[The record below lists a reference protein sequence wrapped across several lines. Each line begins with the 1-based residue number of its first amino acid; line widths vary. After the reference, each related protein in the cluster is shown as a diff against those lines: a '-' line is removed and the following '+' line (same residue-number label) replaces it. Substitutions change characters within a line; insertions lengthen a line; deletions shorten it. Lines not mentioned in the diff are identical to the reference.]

1 MPPGQPFAEDEIVP
15 AGTEGGEAASMPD
28 AAGGEAASV
37 PDAAG
42 GEAGALG
49 AGQLDAAGVPDAAGG
64 PEAPWPERRERHEAS
79 APEGARPARITHD
92 DPVPLFDPAEH
103 LALHVRRFL
112 GTLERHRYQRDPGQL
127 DAAGRLFATER
138 RLAMLD
144 AELDA
149 RVAAS
154 ESARLP
160 IEQLQRRF
168 GLSDLAIQFL
178 IGAAAPGLDLTAA
191 RTIVELTGSA
201 QCEVGFLCSVLAD
214 DPTDQRVLL
223 GELSEMAPLVR
234 YRLVRLGVARGWQPE
249 GPLLMATVMV
259 PDRVIRW
266 LRGETHFEGQR
277 FERSTR
283 LVRGADGASFEDAT
297 RSLLDRVLFRTAD
310 GGARLP
316 TVVAGPSLSGKTT
329 AVAFAAEVRDTS
341 VLEIDLNALV
351 FAADPL
357 DTIQDV
363 VREACLHDAM
373 LLVRH
378 AEVLLED
385 RRANLRHALA
395 GAMADGRLW
404 VVLTTR
410 GEVADLLRM
419 AAGTQLLRLEMPT
432 ETEQLR
438 LWHRVLSPGIPRA
451 ADLHPELLVR
461 RYHLTPGDISEA
473 ANAAIVAA
481 MRQGSPVTLAHMT
494 EAVRGRL
501 RHRLKDI
508 ADVVA
513 TTVEWDDIV
522 LREDIVDRIIELL
535 SVVQYEKV
543 VMDQW
548 GFSRRFSYGRGLS
561 ALFSGAPGTGKTMI
575 AGLIAKELGLELFR
589 VDLSRVVSK
598 WVGETEKNLGTAFDE
613 ARNARAILL
622 FDEADALFGKRT
634 EVRSSNDRYANLET
648 NYLLQRIEAFE
659 GIVLL
664 TTNRDT
670 SIDEAFRRRLRFRI
684 EFPTPDAPEREQL
697 WRSMIPSTAPL
708 GADVDF
714 GALAERFQMTGGYI
728 KNAAMRAAYLAAT
741 SEAKVISQTLL
752 ERAAALEWEEMG
764 KL

>member
-1 MPPGQPFAEDEIVP
+1 MSPGDPFAEDARAVSSIEIAP
-15 AGTEGGEAASMPD
+15 AEPGSGEPPD
-28 AAGGEAASV
+28 ADADPVSDAPGG
-37 PDAAG
+37 AAG
-42 GEAGALG
+42 EL
-49 AGQLDAAGVPDAAGG
+49 AAAAPGDV
-64 PEAPWPERRERHEAS
+64 R
-79 APEGARPARITHD
+79 APEP
-92 DPVPLFDPAEH
+92 PLFDPAEH
-103 LALHVRRFL
+103 LQLCLRRFA
-112 GTLERHRYQRDPGQL
+112 GRLERYRYQRDPSEL
-127 DAAGRLFATER
+127 DAAGRRFATER
-138 RLAMLD
+138 RLAALE
-144 AELDA
+144 AVIDA
-149 RVAAS
+149 RVARSDPAG
-154 ESARLP
+154 LP
-160 IEQLQRRF
+160 IVQLQQRY
-168 GLSDLAIQFL
+168 GLSDLAIEFL
-178 IGAAAPGLDLTAA
+178 IGAAAPGLDIAIGRA
-191 RTIVELTGSA
+191 IAELNADRA
-201 QCEVGFLCSVLAD
+201 QCDVGFLCSVLTD
-214 DPTDQRVLL
+214 DPVDQRILL

-234 YRLVRLGVARGWQPE
+234 YRMVRLGAPRGWLPE
-249 GPLLMATVMV
+249 GPLLLAPVVV
-259 PDRVIRW
+259 PDRMMRW
-266 LRGETHFEGQR
+266 LRGETHFEGAR

-283 LVRGADGASFEDAT
+283 LLRGSEGATFEDAT
-297 RSLLDRVLFRTAD
+297 AALLDRVLFRSVD
-310 GGARLP
+310 GGARQP
-316 TVVAGPSLSGKTT
+316 TVVGGPSLSGKTT
-329 AVAFAAEVRDTS
+329 AVAYAADARGLL
-341 VLEIDLNALV
+341 VLELDLHALV
-351 FAADPL
+351 FAADPV
-357 DTIQDV
+357 DTLADV
-363 VREACLHDAM
+363 VREACLHDAV

-385 RRANLRHALA
+385 RRAALRHAVA

-419 AAGTQLLRLEMPT
+419 APGTQLLRLEMPT

-438 LWHRVLSPGIPRA
+438 LWHRALPPGIPRA
-451 ADLHPELLVR
+451 PDVQPERLVR
-461 RYHLTPGDISEA
+461 RYHLTPGDIGEA
-473 ANAAIVAA
+473 ANAAVIAA
-481 MRQGSPVTLAHMT
+481 MRDGSPVTLEHMT
-494 EAVRGRL
+494 DAVRGRL

-508 ADVVA
+508 ADVIA

-522 LREDIVDRIIELL
+522 LREDIIDRIIELL

-598 WVGETEKNLGTAFDE
+598 WVGETEKNLGLAFDE

-622 FDEADALFGKRT
+622 FDEADSLFGKRT

-648 NYLLQRIEAFE
+648 NYLLQRIESFE

-684 EFPTPDAPEREQL
+684 EFPTPELHEREQL
-697 WRSMIPSTAPL
+697 WRSMIPSAAPL
-708 GADVDF
+708 GAEVDF
-714 GALAERFQMTGGYI
+714 HRLAERFEMTGGYI

-741 SEAKVISQTLL
+741 SERKIITQAVL

>member
-1 MPPGQPFAEDEIVP
+1 
-15 AGTEGGEAASMPD
+15 
-28 AAGGEAASV
+28 
-37 PDAAG
+37 
-42 GEAGALG
+42 LG
-49 AGQLDAAGVPDAAGG
+49 
-64 PEAPWPERRERHEAS
+64 
-79 APEGARPARITHD
+79 
-92 DPVPLFDPAEH
+92 
-103 LALHVRRFL
+103 
-112 GTLERHRYQRDPGQL
+112 
-127 DAAGRLFATER
+127 
-138 RLAMLD
+138 
-144 AELDA
+144 
-149 RVAAS
+149 
-154 ESARLP
+154 
-160 IEQLQRRF
+160 
-168 GLSDLAIQFL
+168 
-178 IGAAAPGLDLTAA
+178 
-191 RTIVELTGSA
+191 
-201 QCEVGFLCSVLAD
+201 
-214 DPTDQRVLL
+214 
-223 GELSEMAPLVR
+223 
-234 YRLVRLGVARGWQPE
+234 
-249 GPLLMATVMV
+249 
-259 PDRVIRW
+259 
-266 LRGETHFEGQR
+266 GETHLEGAR
-277 FERSTR
+277 FERSAR
-283 LVRGADGASFEDAT
+283 LLRGAEGATFDGDTAA
-297 RSLLDRVLFRTAD
+297 LLDRVLFRTT
-310 GGARLP
+310 GAGQREP

-329 AVAFAAEVRDTS
+329 AVAYAADARGAL
-341 VLEIDLNALV
+341 VLQLDLHALV

-357 DTIQDV
+357 DTIQDI
-363 VREACLHDAM
+363 VREACLHDAV

-378 AEVLLED
+378 AEVLLEE
-385 RRANLRHALA
+385 RRAGLRHAIA

-419 AAGTQLLRLEMPT
+419 APGTQLLRLDMPT

-438 LWHRVLSPGIPRA
+438 LWHRALPPSIPRA
-451 ADLHPELLVR
+451 PDLDPDLLVR
-461 RYHLTPGDISEA
+461 RYHLTPGDIGEA
-473 ANAAIVAA
+473 AQAAIIAA
-481 MRQGSPVTLAHMT
+481 MRQGSPVAFSHMT

-508 ADVVA
+508 ADVIT

-522 LREDIVDRIIELL
+522 LREDIIDRIIELL

-598 WVGETEKNLGTAFDE
+598 WVGETEKNLGLAFDE

-684 EFPTPDAPEREQL
+684 EFPTPELHERELL
-697 WRSMIPSTAPL
+697 WRSMIPATAPL
-708 GADVDF
+708 GAEVDF
-714 GALAERFQMTGGYI
+714 HRLAERFQMTGGYI

-741 SEAKVISQTLL
+741 SEHKVITQAVL
-752 ERAAALEWEEMG
+752 EKAAALEWEEMG

>member
-1 MPPGQPFAEDEIVP
+1 VP
-15 AGTEGGEAASMPD
+15 AP
-28 AAGGEAASV
+28 
-37 PDAAG
+37 
-42 GEAGALG
+42 L
-49 AGQLDAAGVPDAAGG
+49 
-64 PEAPWPERRERHEAS
+64 
-79 APEGARPARITHD
+79 
-92 DPVPLFDPAEH
+92 PLFDPDEH
-103 LALHVRRFL
+103 LALYLQRFA
-112 GTLERHRYQRDPGQL
+112 GRLERYRYQRDPGQL
-127 DAAGRLFATER
+127 DAAGRMFTAER
-138 RLAMLD
+138 RLA
-144 AELDA
+144 ELAAAIEA
-149 RVAAS
+149 RLAAS
-154 ESARLP
+154 ELAALP

-178 IGAAAPGLDLTAA
+178 IGAAAPGLDLSIG
-191 RTIVELTGSA
+191 RTIAELNGDRP
-201 QCEVGFLCSVLAD
+201 QCDIGFLCGVLAD
-214 DPTDQRVLL
+214 DPIDQRLLL
-223 GELSEMAPLVR
+223 GELGEMAPLVR
-234 YRLVRLGVARGWQPE
+234 YRLVRIGAPRGWLPE
-249 GPLLMATVMV
+249 GPLLLAPVAV
-259 PDRVIRW
+259 PDRVVRW
-266 LRGETHFEGQR
+266 LRGETHFEGKR
-277 FERSTR
+277 FERSAR
-283 LVRGADGASFEDAT
+283 LLRGADGASFEEPT
-297 RSLLDRVLFRTAD
+297 RAMLDRVLFRVSD

-329 AVAFAAEVRDTS
+329 AVAFAADARDAL
-341 VLEIDLNALV
+341 VLELDLHALV
-351 FAADPL
+351 FALDPL
-357 DTIQDV
+357 ETIQDV
-363 VREACLHDAM
+363 VREACLHDAV

-378 AEVLLED
+378 AEILLDD
-385 RRANLRHALA
+385 RRASLRHAIA

-410 GEVADLLRM
+410 GDVGDFLRM
-419 AAGTQLLRLEMPT
+419 VPETQLLKLEMPT

-438 LWHRVLSPGIPRA
+438 LWHRALAPSVPRA
-451 ADLHPELLVR
+451 PDLRPELLVR

-473 ANAAIVAA
+473 ASAAVVAA
-481 MRQGSPVTLAHMT
+481 MRQGTAVTLAHMT
-494 EAVRGRL
+494 DAVRGRL

-508 ADVVA
+508 ADVVS

-589 VDLSRVVSK
+589 VDLSRTVSK
-598 WVGETEKNLGTAFDE
+598 WVGETEKNLGLAFDE

-634 EVRSSNDRYANLET
+634 EVKSSNDRYANLET

-670 SIDEAFRRRLRFRI
+670 QIDEAFRRRLRFRI
-684 EFPTPDAPEREQL
+684 EFPTPDAAEREQL
-697 WRSMIPSTAPL
+697 WRSMIPITAPI
-708 GADVDF
+708 GPEVDF
-714 GALAERFQMTGGYI
+714 RALAERFQMTGGYI

-741 SEAKVISQTLL
+741 SEPKVISQAVL
-752 ERAAALEWEEMG
+752 EKAAALEWEEMG

>member
-1 MPPGQPFAEDEIVP
+1 VSEPPGYGEHARIAGDTLCLYNGVPMVQGSPFADVEVVPPDVPP
-15 AGTEGGEAASMPD
+15 AGTPPPVISPVIPPAIPPDEPGDRVRASREAAVPFVHL
-28 AAGGEAASV
+28 AEPGE
-37 PDAAG
+37 
-42 GEAGALG
+42 
-49 AGQLDAAGVPDAAGG
+49 
-64 PEAPWPERRERHEAS
+64 
-79 APEGARPARITHD
+79 
-92 DPVPLFDPAEH
+92 PLPLLDPAEH
-103 LALHVRRFL
+103 LALHVRRFA
-112 GTLERHRYQRDPGQL
+112 GRLERYRYQRDPSQL
-127 DAAGRLFATER
+127 DAAGRLFAMER
-138 RLAMLD
+138 RLAALE
-144 AELDA
+144 AELEA
-149 RVAAS
+149 RLAVS
-154 ESARLP
+154 DLSVLP
-160 IEQLQRRF
+160 IEQLQHRF

-178 IGAAAPGLDLTAA
+178 IGAAAPGLDLVVS
-191 RTIVELTGSA
+191 RTIAELNGDRA
-201 QCEVGFLCSVLAD
+201 QCDVGFLCGVLTE
-214 DPTDQRVLL
+214 DPTDQRILL
-223 GELSEMAPLVR
+223 GELGEMLPLVR
-234 YRLVRLGVARGWQPE
+234 YRLLRLGTPRGWLPE
-249 GPLLMATVMV
+249 GPLLLAPVVV
-259 PDRVIRW
+259 PDRIVRW
-266 LRGETHFEGQR
+266 LRGETHFEGHR

-283 LVRGADGASFEDAT
+283 LLRGADGASFEEAT
-297 RSLLDRVLFRTAD
+297 RALLDRVLFRIGE

-329 AVAFAAEVRDTS
+329 VVAFAAGVRETL
-341 VLEIDLNALV
+341 VLELDLHALV
-351 FAADPL
+351 FAQDPL
-357 DTIQDV
+357 ETIQDV
-363 VREACLHDAM
+363 VREACLHDAV

-385 RRANLRHALA
+385 RRANLRHAIA

-410 GEVADLLRM
+410 GEVGDLLRM
-419 AAGTQLLRLEMPT
+419 APGTQLLPLEMPT

-438 LWHRVLSPGIPRA
+438 LWHRALPPSVPRA
-451 ADLHPELLVR
+451 LDLIPELLVR
-461 RYHLTPGDISEA
+461 RYHLTPGDIGEA

-481 MRQGSPVTLAHMT
+481 TRQGSPVTLTHMT

-513 TTVEWDDIV
+513 TTVEWDHIV

-535 SVVQYEKV
+535 SAVQYEKL

-598 WVGETEKNLGTAFDE
+598 WVGETEKNLGVAFDE
-613 ARNARAILL
+613 AKNARAILL

-648 NYLLQRIEAFE
+648 NYLLQRIESFE

-684 EFPTPDAPEREQL
+684 EFPTPDANERELL
-697 WRSMIPSTAPL
+697 WRSMIPVTAPL

-714 GALAERFQMTGGYI
+714 RALAERFQMTGGYI

-741 SEAKVISQTLL
+741 SEAKVISQALL
-752 ERAAALEWEEMG
+752 DKAAALEWEEMG